1 MSDVYE
7 TSDATFDEDV
17 LAAPT
22 PVLVDFWATW
32 CGPCRSLAPT
42 LERVAQKYAGRLTI
56 VKLDVDK
63 NPATR
68 RQYNVRNV
76 PRMILF
82 KDGAEVGAL
91 LGAHA
96 QPQIE
101 RLIDQHVA
109 QAAPAQVVP
118 IASAQP
124 APQTEEQLLDDL
136 IQPAG
141 RRR

>member
-1 MSDVYE
+1 MSDTYE

-17 LAAPT
+17 LSAPL

-32 CGPCRSLAPT
+32 CGPCRALAPT
-42 LERVAQKYAGRLTI
+42 LDRIAQKYAGRLTI

-63 NPATR
+63 NPDAR
-68 RQYNVRNV
+68 RRYNVRNV

-82 KDGAEVGAL
+82 KDGREVSAL
-91 LGAHA
+91 LGAH
-96 QPQIE
+96 PQQRIE
-101 RLIDQHVA
+101 QMVDAHVA
-109 QAAPAQVVP
+109 PIVQAVP
-118 IASAQP
+118 PSPP
-124 APQTEEQLLDDL
+124 APEDINPLDEL